1 MQAIINYK
9 FELELQVKYKDNRS
23 MSFIAVSFGYNQ
35 QRLFNTNCEIAPLMD
50 AIHKEC
56 YKDMDAKL
64 VEREEFFNKEIAQFK
79 KEQASLEKKLEKLE
93 APPPPD
99 LKNMPGM
106 KAALIDKNAKKDDK
120 KGAKDKKGKPAKK
133 SKKELQ
139 AEEEERKRKEAE
151 EEERKRKEEEEE
163 KKR

>member
-1 MQAIINYK
+1 
-9 FELELQVKYKDNRS
+9 

-64 VEREEFFNKEIAQFK
+64 NEREDFFNKEINQFK

-93 APPPPD
+93 APPPID
-99 LKNMPGM
+99 LKAMPGM
-106 KAALIDKNAKKDDK
+106 DKIDVKTAKAAAEKKNKAKGKQAKKT
-120 KGAKDKKGKPAKK
+120 
-133 SKKELQ
+133 KKELQ

>member
-23 MSFIAVSFGYNQ
+23 MSFIAVTFGYNQ

-93 APPPPD
+93 APPPPEV
-99 LKNMPGM
+99 KNIPGFDKAM
-106 KAALIDKNAKKDDK
+106 KAEEKKQSK
-120 KGAKDKKGKPAKK
+120 ASAKDKKGGKPAKK
-133 SKKELQ
+133 TKKEL
-139 AEEEERKRKEAE
+139 
-151 EEERKRKEEEEE
+151 
-163 KKR
+163 